1 MMKILRKRLAQGAR
15 EARGTA
21 VIIDVFRAFT
31 CAPLF
36 LHFGV
41 NRLILV
47 ADPDEAVALR
57 RSHPDWLLAGEVDE
71 VPIEGGDLSNSPGE
85 ILQKGE
91 AFFRGKT
98 LIHRTTA
105 GVTGVAA
112 AVDSAQEVLLGGFL
126 TAGATARYL
135 KARRPETVTLVAMG
149 SRGTEPAPED
159 EACADYLE
167 HLLSGK
173 AFDPPTA
180 LRDILFAPSAAKF
193 LRGDK
198 PYLPP
203 EDPAVCLQRD
213 LFDMVLGAERKGE
226 LVTVV
231 RKA

>member
-1 MMKILRKRLAQGAR
+1 MKIVRRSLAQGAR
-15 EARGTA
+15 EAQGTA

-41 NRLILV
+41 SRLILV
-47 ADPDEAVALR
+47 ADPDEAVALHR
-57 RSHPDWLLAGEVDE
+57 KHPDWLLAGEVDE
-71 VPIEGGDLSNSPGE
+71 VPIEGGDLGNSPGE
-85 ILQKGE
+85 ILRKGE

-105 GVTGVAA
+105 GVTGAA
-112 AVDSAQEVLLGGFL
+112 AAMDSAREVLLGGFL
-126 TAGATARYL
+126 TAAATARYIESS
-135 KARRPETVTLVAMG
+135 RPETVTLVAMG
-149 SRGTEPAPED
+149 SRAAEPAPED

-167 HLLSGK
+167 HLLCGK
-173 AFDPPTA
+173 AFDPPAA

-213 LFDMVLGAERKGE
+213 LFDMVLGTERDGGF
-226 LVTVV
+226 VTVV